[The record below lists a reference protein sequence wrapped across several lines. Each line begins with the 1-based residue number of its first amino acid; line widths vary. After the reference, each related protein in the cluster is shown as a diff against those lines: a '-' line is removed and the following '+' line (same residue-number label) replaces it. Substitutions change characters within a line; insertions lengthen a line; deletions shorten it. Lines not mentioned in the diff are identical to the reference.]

1 VTDILLIRH
10 DATESNSRA
19 GLRCALRGE
28 WTKFWSLRS
37 AGWSV
42 FALALVTYGLCYL
55 STSALRSQAHIA
67 DPIMRALVG
76 FNFGQFVMGV
86 LGVLFLSSEYSTS
99 QIRSTMAAMPRPG
112 IVLGAKAI
120 VVGGVGL
127 ALGEVLSFSTY
138 FLGRFIL
145 AGHASQISLSQPGI
159 LRVLIESGIDLA
171 IVGLIGLG
179 IASIVRSSAASL
191 SIFTSIMLVLT
202 VVLFALPGIIVHDM
216 SRYLPANISSTIFAS
231 TTPSQLQGTP
241 LFSPLVGL
249 LIIAL
254 YAVVLLVVGGWMM
267 TRRDT

>member
-1 VTDILLIRH
+1 
-10 DATESNSRA
+10 
-19 GLRCALRGE
+19 
-28 WTKFWSLRS
+28 
-37 AGWSV
+37 
-42 FALALVTYGLCYL
+42 
-55 STSALRSQAHIA
+55 
-67 DPIMRALVG
+67 
-76 FNFGQFVMGV
+76 
-86 LGVLFLSSEYSTS
+86 
-99 QIRSTMAAMPRPG
+99 
-112 IVLGAKAI
+112 

-127 ALGEVLSFSTY
+127 VLGEVLSFSTY

-145 AGHASQISLSQPGI
+145 AGQASQISLSQPGI

-202 VVLFALPGIIVHDM
+202 VVLFAMPGVIVHDM

>member
-1 VTDILLIRH
+1 VTTLLLNR
-10 DATESNSRA
+10 DDVTETHSRA

-42 FALALVTYGLCYL
+42 FALAFVTYGLCYL
-55 STSALRSQAHIA
+55 STNALRGQAHIA
-67 DPIMRALVG
+67 DPIMRVLVG

-86 LGVLFLSSEYSTS
+86 LGVLFLSSEYSTG
-99 QIRSTMAAMPRPG
+99 QIRSTVAAMPRPG

-127 ALGEVLSFSTY
+127 VLGEVLSFSTY

-159 LRVLIESGIDLA
+159 LRVLVESGIDLA
-171 IVGLIGLG
+171 IIGLIGLG

-202 VVLFALPGIIVHDM
+202 VVLFAMPGVIVHDL

-241 LFSPLVGL
+241 LFSPLIGL
-249 LIIAL
+249 LLLAL
-254 YAVVLLVVGGWMM
+254 YAAVLLFVGGWMVA
-267 TRRDT
+267 RRDT

>member
-1 VTDILLIRH
+1 VTTLLLKR
-10 DATESNSRA
+10 DDVTETHSRA

-55 STSALRSQAHIA
+55 STSALRGQAHIA
-67 DPIMRALVG
+67 DPIMRVLVG

-86 LGVLFLSSEYSTS
+86 LGVLFLSSEYSTG

-145 AGHASQISLSQPGI
+145 AGNAGQISLSQPGI
-159 LRVLIESGIDLA
+159 LRVLVESGIDLA

-202 VVLFALPGIIVHDM
+202 VVLFAMPGVIVHDL

-241 LFSPLVGL
+241 LFSPLIGL
-249 LIIAL
+249 LLLAL
-254 YAVVLLVVGGWMM
+254 YAAVLLFVGGWMM
-267 TRRDT
+267 ARRDT

>member
-1 VTDILLIRH
+1 VTTTLLVR
-10 DATESNSRA
+10 DDVTAPNSRA

-55 STSALRSQAHIA
+55 STNALRGQTGVT
-67 DPIMRALVG
+67 DPIMRVLVG

-86 LGVLFLSSEYSTS
+86 LGVLFLSSEYSTD

-127 ALGEVLSFSTY
+127 VLGEVLSFSTY
-138 FLGRFIL
+138 FLGRLIL
-145 AGHASQISLSQPGI
+145 AGHASQIALSQPGI

-179 IASIVRSSAASL
+179 IASIARSSAASL
-191 SIFTSIMLVLT
+191 SIFTGIMLVLT
-202 VVLFALPGIIVHDM
+202 VVLFALPGIIVHDT
-216 SRYLPANISSTIFAS
+216 SRFLPANISSTIFAS

-241 LFSPLVGL
+241 LFSPLIGL
-249 LIIAL
+249 LLISL
-254 YAVVLLVVGGWMM
+254 YAVILLVVGGWMM

>member
-1 VTDILLIRH
+1 
-10 DATESNSRA
+10 
-19 GLRCALRGE
+19 
-28 WTKFWSLRS
+28 LRS

-42 FALALVTYGLCYL
+42 FALAFVTYGLCYL
-55 STSALRSQAHIA
+55 STSALRGQAHVA
-67 DPIMRALVG
+67 DPIMRVLVG

-86 LGVLFLSSEYSTS
+86 LGVLFLSSEYSTG

-127 ALGEVLSFSTY
+127 VLGEALSFSTY

-159 LRVLIESGIDLA
+159 LRVLIESGVDLA

-191 SIFTSIMLVLT
+191 SIFTSVMLVLT
-202 VVLFALPGIIVHDM
+202 VVLFALPGIIVHDL
-216 SRYLPANISSTIFAS
+216 SRFLPANISSTVFAS

-241 LFSPLVGL
+241 LFSPLIGL
-249 LIIAL
+249 LLISL
-254 YAVVLLVVGGWMM
+254 YAATLLVVGCWMM
-267 TRRDT
+267 TRRDS

>member
-1 VTDILLIRH
+1 MTTTLLIR
-10 DATESNSRA
+10 DDVTESNSRA

-55 STSALRSQAHIA
+55 STNALRSQARID
-67 DPIMRALVG
+67 DPIMRVLVG

-86 LGVLFLSSEYSTS
+86 LGVLFLSSEYSTG
-99 QIRSTMAAMPRPG
+99 QIRSTVAAMPRPG

-145 AGHASQISLSQPGI
+145 AGHASQISIS
-159 LRVLIESGIDLA
+159 

-191 SIFTSIMLVLT
+191 SIFTSVMLVLT
-202 VVLFALPGIIVHDM
+202 VVLFAMPGVIVHDM

-241 LFSPLVGL
+241 LFSPLIGL

-254 YAVVLLVVGGWMM
+254 YAVVLLAVGGWMM

>member
-1 VTDILLIRH
+1 
-10 DATESNSRA
+10 
-19 GLRCALRGE
+19 
-28 WTKFWSLRS
+28 LRS

-55 STSALRSQAHIA
+55 STNALRGHGRIG
-67 DPIMRALVG
+67 DPIMRVLVG

-86 LGVLFLSSEYSTS
+86 LGVLFLSSEYSTG
-99 QIRSTMAAMPRPG
+99 QIRSTVAAMPRPG

-138 FLGRFIL
+138 FLGRLIL
-145 AGHASQISLSQPGI
+145 AGQASQISLSQPGI

-202 VVLFALPGIIVHDM
+202 VVLFAMPGVIVHDL

-231 TTPSQLQGTP
+231 TTPNQLQGTP
-241 LFSPLVGL
+241 LFSPLIGL
-249 LIIAL
+249 LLIGL
-254 YAVVLLVVGGWMM
+254 YAVVLLVVGGWTM

>member
-1 VTDILLIRH
+1 MTTTLLIR
-10 DATESNSRA
+10 DDVTESNSRA

-55 STSALRSQAHIA
+55 STNALRSQARID
-67 DPIMRALVG
+67 DPIMRVLVG

-86 LGVLFLSSEYSTS
+86 LGVLFLSSEYSTG
-99 QIRSTMAAMPRPG
+99 QIRSTVAAMPRPG

-145 AGHASQISLSQPGI
+145 AGHASQISISQPGI

-191 SIFTSIMLVLT
+191 SIFTSVMLVLT
-202 VVLFALPGIIVHDM
+202 VVLFAMPGVIVHDM

-254 YAVVLLVVGGWMM
+254 YAVVLLAVGGWMM

>member
-1 VTDILLIRH
+1 MTNIVLIR
-10 DATESNSRA
+10 DQFTESNSRA

-55 STSALRSQAHIA
+55 STSALRGHAHIG
-67 DPIMRALVG
+67 DPIMRVLVG

-112 IVLGAKAI
+112 IVLAAKAI

-127 ALGEVLSFSTY
+127 VLGEVLSFSTY
-138 FLGRFIL
+138 FLGRLIL
-145 AGHASQISLSQPGI
+145 ASDASQISLSQPGI

-202 VVLFALPGIIVHDM
+202 VVLFALPGIIVHEM
-216 SRYLPANISSTIFAS
+216 SRYLPANISSTVFAS

-241 LFSPLVGL
+241 LFSPLIGL
-249 LIIAL
+249 LLIAL
-254 YAVVLLVVGGWMM
+254 YAVVLLSVGGWLM

>member
-1 VTDILLIRH
+1 MTTSLLVR
-10 DATESNSRA
+10 DDVTESNSRA

-28 WTKFWSLRS
+28 WTKFCSLRS

-42 FALALVTYGLCYL
+42 FALAFVTYGLCYL
-55 STSALRSQAHIA
+55 STSALRGQAHVA
-67 DPIMRALVG
+67 DPIMRVLVG

-86 LGVLFLSSEYSTS
+86 LGVLFLSSEYSTG

-138 FLGRFIL
+138 FLGRLIL

-159 LRVLIESGIDLA
+159 LRVLIESGVDLA

-202 VVLFALPGIIVHDM
+202 VVLFALPGIIVHDL
-216 SRYLPANISSTIFAS
+216 SRFLPANISSTVFAS

-241 LFSPLVGL
+241 LFSPLIGL
-249 LIIAL
+249 LLIAL
-254 YAVVLLVVGGWMM
+254 YAATLLVVGGWMM

>member
-1 VTDILLIRH
+1 MTTTLLSRDEIAAPH
-10 DATESNSRA
+10 ARA

-42 FALALVTYGLCYL
+42 FALAFVTYGLCYL
-55 STSALRSQAHIA
+55 STNALRGQSNIH
-67 DPIMRALVG
+67 DPIMRVLVG

-86 LGVLFLSSEYSTS
+86 LGVLFLSAEYSTG

-127 ALGEVLSFSTY
+127 VLGEILSFSTY

-145 AGHASQISLSQPGI
+145 AGQAGQIALSQPGI

-171 IVGLIGLG
+171 VVGLIGLG

-202 VVLFALPGIIVHDM
+202 VVLFAMPGVIVHDL

-231 TTPSQLQGTP
+231 TTPNQLQGTP
-241 LFSPLVGL
+241 LFSPLFGL
-249 LIIAL
+249 LLISL
-254 YAVVLLVVGGWMM
+254 YAAVLLFAGGLLM

>member
-1 VTDILLIRH
+1 MTTTLLIR
-10 DATESNSRA
+10 DDVTESNSRA

-55 STSALRSQAHIA
+55 STNALRGQSNIH
-67 DPIMRALVG
+67 DPIMRVLVG

-86 LGVLFLSSEYSTS
+86 LGVLFLSSEYSTG
-99 QIRSTMAAMPRPG
+99 QIRSTVAAMPRPG

-145 AGHASQISLSQPGI
+145 SGHASQISISQPGI

-191 SIFTSIMLVLT
+191 SIFTSVMLVLT
-202 VVLFALPGIIVHDM
+202 VVLFAMPGVIVHDM

-241 LFSPLVGL
+241 LFSPLIGL

-254 YAVVLLVVGGWMM
+254 YAVVLLAVGGWMM